1 MSYSYNVRLFD
12 GVRYMK
18 EVDCNCIISDWKKS
32 NDALRAERDDLV
44 TDKAE
49 YKEAAKIFS
58 RRLTECEQERDKLK
72 KRVSSYEFDY
82 AKRHSKYEH
91 VMTILEQR
99 TEEVATQHKEIL
111 ALRDTIEALKFDRDV
126 AMNKLD
132 KTVEPTTRADK
143 MRERVKCELCGKD
156 LSRNSLRG
164 HMKKMHIA
172 DGDDDDDVST
182 TCLSGVD

>member
-1 MSYSYNVRLFD
+1 MAYVYDTHIFNGRS
-12 GVRYMK
+12 YMK
-18 EVDCNCIISDWKKS
+18 VVDHKCISKDLNACI
-32 NDALRAERDDLV
+32 DALLDKDD
-44 TDKAE
+44 
-49 YKEAAKIFS
+49 S
-58 RRLTECEQERDKLK
+58 NK
-72 KRVSSYEFDY
+72 KVIENLNR
-82 AKRHSKYEH
+82 KYE
-91 VMTILEQR
+91 
-99 TEEVATQHKEIL
+99 VALHIQNERARELALQNKEIL

-132 KTVEPTTRADK
+132 KIVEPTTRADK

-172 DGDDDDDVST
+172 DGDDDDVST

>member
-1 MSYSYNVRLFD
+1 
-12 GVRYMK
+12 MK
-18 EVDCNCIISDWKKS
+18 EVDCKCIISDCKKT
-32 NDALRAERDDLV
+32 NDALRAERDGLA

-58 RRLTECEQERDKLK
+58 RRLTKCEQERDKLK

-91 VMTILEQR
+91 VMTVLEQR
-99 TEEVATQHKEIL
+99 TEEVANQNKEIL

-156 LSRNSLRG
+156 LSRNSLRA